1 MEQTWVK
8 AKGSLLHDTRY
19 DDPDKLAVTLW
30 KNHEFP
36 MKTAYL
42 AATTL
47 PSVNTPA
54 NKDELM
60 KLWTAAM
67 TRQSGWKG
75 HERVTLPRLA
85 EAVKRC
91 TSEIAGAHP
100 RAMTE
105 DPITGIPLDERPNMR
120 TIQLP
125 QESVGYILGK
135 GGNTLRGL
143 QEKSGATCFLD
154 ENAATPTI
162 RCWGVFTAVEQLD
175 TEIKQSV
182 MYQRARA
189 GKDGKG
195 GAGGYPHNGLHGKG
209 QAGMNSPYGKG
220 AMKGHG
226 KGGMHD
232 QHAFNGGNYGAWQ
245 GAW

>member
-8 AKGSLLHDTRY
+8 ANGSLLHDTRY

-30 KNHEFP
+30 KDHEFA

-47 PSVNTPA
+47 LSVNNPA
-54 NKDELM
+54 NKDEL
-60 KLWTAAM
+60 LTRWIAAM
-67 TRQSGWKG
+67 VRKSGWKQ
-75 HERVTLPRLA
+75 HETVTRPKLE
-85 EAVKRC
+85 EAVMHC

-120 TIQLP
+120 NIQLP
-125 QESVGYILGK
+125 LESVGYIMGR
-135 GGNTLRGL
+135 GGHTLREL
-143 QEKSGATCFLD
+143 QTKSGATCFLD

-175 TEIKQSV
+175 TKIKESV
-182 MYQRARA
+182 MYQRMRA
-189 GKDGKG
+189 GKGGK
-195 GAGGYPHNGLHGKG
+195 GKG

-226 KGGMHD
+226 KGGMQH
-232 QHAFNGGNYGAWQ
+232 QHAWNGGHYGPW
-245 GAW
+245 